1 MKKITNETRLQT
13 TRLLINELN
22 KSYSDNFSQ
31 FTESMQQ
38 KILERLK
45 QLKEQE
51 RKLMVE
57 LGYVN

>member
-31 FTESMQQ
+31 FTESMQN

-51 RKLMVE
+51 AKLMVE
-57 LGYVN
+57 LGYK

>member
-22 KSYSDNFSQ
+22 KSYSDNFGQ
-31 FTESMQQ
+31 FTENMQK
-38 KILERLK
+38 KILERLR

-51 RKLMVE
+51 RQLMVE
-57 LGYVN
+57 LGYIN